1 MARELEL
8 TPIIARLDGSPAD
21 ALESDHLEFKS
32 WAPAPDDRKRRVR
45 ALRESVVAMAN
56 ASGGTIV
63 LGVADRKST
72 RAEAIHGVG
81 DLDGDLL
88 RRDIYDGTDP
98 HILVDLESLEVP
110 EGRLLALRVPRGIPP
125 HTTTDGVARIRVG
138 KESKP
143 LTGSHLALLASTR
156 AGLDST
162 AQLVKDAEFADL
174 DLAQLNRLREE
185 ISANESDSG
194 LVRLSD
200 RRLLEALGLADGS
213 DLTLAAILLFGKPTA
228 LARFAPTHD
237 FIFVRRADD
246 TRYEA
251 RRDLRAPLLQTLD
264 EVAELIRNHTGLTT
278 VSVSGLRD
286 LEIRD
291 VGPWVA
297 REAILNAV
305 THRDYF
311 PRQSVLVSLYP
322 DRLEVTSPGGFPGG
336 VTAENV
342 IRHPPVRRNSL
353 LANVFRDIGLV
364 DRVGQGVDRIYT
376 ELLRAGKPRPYYGGA
391 SDFVRLT
398 LPTRTDPEIVRFL
411 DSEDRR
417 GSRFGLDDLLVFDA
431 LRETEEIDRWS
442 GAKILQTDDTEAARR
457 LASLRRDG
465 HLVARGR
472 GRGTKYR
479 LAETLRS
486 VFARTLF
493 ERPAAEE
500 DERRRVLSVLA
511 RGERLT
517 NAQVRR
523 LIAGSRNSALLMM
536 RTLCREGFAVMEG
549 TRGGA
554 YYIAGPNLTVEPDER
569 HRSGNRRS
577 A

>member
-21 ALESDHLEFKS
+21 ALEFDHLEFKS

-511 RGERLT
+511 RGDRLT